1 MERSQHLSCLIIN
14 KYLHYFPVLGVAIT
28 ISFFSMLRILM
39 VFGTQA
45 YDGDSAITDEKI
57 VKIGNCKRDRSET
70 IIDSNYFRYK
80 IEFLIRYVKF
90 IKTL

>member
-1 MERSQHLSCLIIN
+1 
-14 KYLHYFPVLGVAIT
+14 
-28 ISFFSMLRILM
+28 M

>member
-1 MERSQHLSCLIIN
+1 MNISTLLSCARRRNYDIIFLN
-14 KYLHYFPVLGVAIT
+14 AQIIDGT
-28 ISFFSMLRILM
+28 
-39 VFGTQA
+39 GTQA
-45 YDGDSAITDEKI
+45 YEGDSAITDEKI

-90 IKTL
+90 IKTP